1 MQSYYILGRNQMEL
15 SGKAPPSAWNKVSTP
30 AYASTLGCIDHVIQS
45 SLGGFDTSEYYNNE
59 MTIYIYPLFICMTFV
74 ECILLLNML
83 IAVMSD
89 SFLKNN
95 ELFDAT
101 KRMQQL

>member
-1 MQSYYILGRNQMEL
+1 
-15 SGKAPPSAWNKVSTP
+15 
-30 AYASTLGCIDHVIQS
+30 
-45 SLGGFDTSEYYNNE
+45 
-59 MTIYIYPLFICMTFV
+59 MTFV

-95 ELFDAT
+95 EVFDAT
-101 KRMQQL
+101 KRMQQLQFVVDNWWIDPIKDKEKIVYLVAAFSMDIDDDEDEKLDEINGNIE

>member
-1 MQSYYILGRNQMEL
+1 
-15 SGKAPPSAWNKVSTP
+15 
-30 AYASTLGCIDHVIQS
+30 
-45 SLGGFDTSEYYNNE
+45 
-59 MTIYIYPLFICMTFV
+59 MTIYIYPLFMCMTFV

-95 ELFDAT
+95 EVFDAT
-101 KRMQQL
+101 KRMQQLQFVVDNWWINPIKDKEKIVYLVAAFSMDIDDDEDEKLDEINANIE

>member
-1 MQSYYILGRNQMEL
+1 
-15 SGKAPPSAWNKVSTP
+15 
-30 AYASTLGCIDHVIQS
+30 
-45 SLGGFDTSEYYNNE
+45 
-59 MTIYIYPLFICMTFV
+59 MTFV

-95 ELFDAT
+95 EVFDAT
-101 KRMQQL
+101 KRMQQLQFVVDNWWINPIKDKEKIVYLVAAFSMDIDDDEDEKLDEINANIE

>member
-1 MQSYYILGRNQMEL
+1 M
-15 SGKAPPSAWNKVSTP
+15 
-30 AYASTLGCIDHVIQS
+30 
-45 SLGGFDTSEYYNNE
+45 
-59 MTIYIYPLFICMTFV
+59 CMTFV

-95 ELFDAT
+95 EVFDAT
-101 KRMQQL
+101 KRMQQLQFVVDNWWINPIKDKEKIVYLVAAFSMDIDDDEDEKLDEINGNIE

>member
-1 MQSYYILGRNQMEL
+1 
-15 SGKAPPSAWNKVSTP
+15 
-30 AYASTLGCIDHVIQS
+30 
-45 SLGGFDTSEYYNNE
+45 
-59 MTIYIYPLFICMTFV
+59 MTFV

-95 ELFDAT
+95 EVFDAT
-101 KRMQQL
+101 KRMQQLQFVVDNWWIEPIENKDQIVYLVAAFSMDIDDDEDEKLDEINGNIESLKEIN

>member
-1 MQSYYILGRNQMEL
+1 
-15 SGKAPPSAWNKVSTP
+15 
-30 AYASTLGCIDHVIQS
+30 
-45 SLGGFDTSEYYNNE
+45 
-59 MTIYIYPLFICMTFV
+59 MTIYIYPLFMCMTFV

-95 ELFDAT
+95 EVFDAT
-101 KRMQQL
+101 KRMQQLQFVVDNWWINPIKDKEKIVYLVAAFSMDIDDDEDEKLDEINGNIE

>member
-1 MQSYYILGRNQMEL
+1 
-15 SGKAPPSAWNKVSTP
+15 
-30 AYASTLGCIDHVIQS
+30 
-45 SLGGFDTSEYYNNE
+45 
-59 MTIYIYPLFICMTFV
+59 MTFV

-95 ELFDAT
+95 EVFDAT
-101 KRMQQL
+101 KRMQQLQFVVDNWWIDPIQNKEKIIYLVAAFSMDIDDDEDEKLDEINGNIE

>member
-1 MQSYYILGRNQMEL
+1 MEL
-15 SGKAPPSAWNKVSTP
+15 HKDIPADAWNIVSVP
-30 AYASTLGCIDHVIQS
+30 AYASTLGAIDHVIQS
-45 SLGGFDTSEYYNNE
+45 SLGGFNTGEYYDNP

-95 ELFDAT
+95 EVFDAT

>member
-1 MQSYYILGRNQMEL
+1 
-15 SGKAPPSAWNKVSTP
+15 
-30 AYASTLGCIDHVIQS
+30 
-45 SLGGFDTSEYYNNE
+45 
-59 MTIYIYPLFICMTFV
+59 MTFV

-95 ELFDAT
+95 EVFDAT
-101 KRMQQL
+101 KRMQQLQFVVDNWWIDPIQNKEKIIYLVAAFSMDIDDDEDEKLDEINDSIEGLKDISLGMRNDI